1 MILDCQGKSHLSPC
15 IWNFGSQQ
23 TDQKGMNR
31 RSLLGAAAA
40 APLAAAVPTAAAAAP
55 TSPSWSPEN
64 PWRVQIVVFDG
75 AEELDYTGPFEI
87 FSLAARM
94 SSGAVKV
101 ALVTSDEPGEIT
113 ALHGMKITVAKG
125 LTPADAD
132 LLVVPGGGYG
142 NKQGPGIWGEIIKG
156 TLVAKLRAAP
166 RAGLTISALCTGP
179 ILLAEAGLLTGRP
192 CTVHHL
198 TRADVTER
206 GGVLK
211 DARVVD
217 DGDVVTATAV
227 TSGLDLALH
236 LVRRELGADLAVRI
250 ENLIAYERRGT
261 VWQS

>member
-1 MILDCQGKSHLSPC
+1 
-15 IWNFGSQQ
+15 
-23 TDQKGMNR
+23 MNR

-40 APLAAAVPTAAAAAP
+40 VPLVAAAP
-55 TSPSWSPEN
+55 AAASAAAPRTPSWSPEN
-64 PWRVQIVVFDG
+64 PLRVQVVVFDG

-94 SSGAVKV
+94 SSGAVRV
-101 ALVTSDEPGEIT
+101 ALVTGDQPGEIT
-113 ALHGMKITVAKG
+113 ALHGTRLTVTKG
-125 LTPADAD
+125 LAPADAD
-132 LLVVPGGGYG
+132 LIVVPGGGYG
-142 NKQGPGIWGEIIKG
+142 NKTGPGIWGEIIKG
-156 TLVAKLRAAP
+156 TIPAALRAAP
-166 RAGLTISALCTGP
+166 RPGLTISALCTGP

-198 TRADVTER
+198 TQAEITER

-217 DGDVVTATAV
+217 DGDVVTARAV
-227 TSGLDLALH
+227 TSGIDMALH

-250 ENLIAYERRGT
+250 ENLCDYERRGT